1 MCSAAW
7 NFREG
12 GYELAFNRD
21 ESWTRPL
28 SSDPSL
34 ENDHPVPGA
43 CARDT
48 AAGGTWLFTN
58 QAGITLAVMNAYP
71 GDRNPMPGKCSRG
84 HLPLLAGL
92 YQDPSR
98 PDNSLADVT
107 WENYAPCELL
117 LIAPEGVRH
126 FGWDGANFRTHL
138 PPARN
143 FLTTSSIRTTHVR
156 NARQSR
162 FDAIS
167 GLAVGEILD
176 DTLAADPAE
185 AICATRE
192 DGGTVSRTSVVVGP
206 ETIRFTVTRRGE
218 TARQVIFPRK
228 S

>member
-7 NFREG
+7 SFCEG

-34 ENDHPVPGA
+34 ENDHLVPGV

-71 GDRNPMPGKCSRG
+71 GDRIPLPGKCSRG
-84 HLPLLAGL
+84 DLPLMASLHQNPAC
-92 YQDPSR
+92 
-98 PDNSLADVT
+98 PDNRLADVT

-126 FGWDGANFRTHL
+126 FGWDGATFRTH
-138 PPARN
+138 PTPARN
-143 FLTTSSIRTTHVR
+143 FLTTSSVRTTHVR

-167 GLAVGEILD
+167 GLPVGEILD
-176 DTLAADPAE
+176 DTLAEDPAE
-185 AICATRE
+185 AIFVTRE

-206 ETIRFTVTRRGE
+206 EFIRFIVTRRGE
-218 TARQVIFPRK
+218 AERQVAFPRT